1 MADTYAD
8 QAEGLR
14 RLQAAPLPGLCTVL
28 SADIDGDKTALMQRL
43 AASMMKRGRPVI
55 LIDAAGGGDDEPGPS
70 LLDVARGDASLADAA
85 RVAANGLQQMRLG
98 ADRDHPELSQLL
110 RQLAGAR
117 ARVLVDAQ
125 LDDEGRLPLSL
136 LSDGEMVVQLSA
148 GVESIRRAYEI
159 LQSLKQLCGR
169 GSVSLLV
176 TDTDPVRANKARANL
191 FHAASRYLALP
202 VRSIVPQEARHV

>member
-1 MADTYAD
+1 MADTFAD

-14 RLQAAPLPGLCTVL
+14 RLHAAPLPGLCTVL
-28 SADIDGDKTALMQRL
+28 SADVGGDKAALMQRL

-55 LIDAAGGGDDEPGPS
+55 LIDAAGGDDRRPS
-70 LLDVARGDASLADAA
+70 LLDVARGDASLAEAA
-85 RVAANGLQQMRLG
+85 AVAANGVQQVRLG
-98 ADRDHPELSQLL
+98 ADRDHPGLSRLL
-110 RQLAGAR
+110 RQIAGAQ
-117 ARVLVDAQ
+117 APVLVDVQ
-125 LDDEGRLPLSL
+125 LDGEGRLPLSL

-148 GVESIRRAYEI
+148 GSESIRRAYEI
-159 LQSLKQLCGR
+159 LQALKHLCGR